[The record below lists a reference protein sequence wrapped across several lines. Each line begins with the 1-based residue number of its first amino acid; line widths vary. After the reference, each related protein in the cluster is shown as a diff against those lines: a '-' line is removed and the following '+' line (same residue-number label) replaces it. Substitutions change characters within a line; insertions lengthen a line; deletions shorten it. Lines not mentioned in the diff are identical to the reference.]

1 MTCNE
6 LIIVNTDSTNGYLF
20 SEIIT
25 ASGGLTSL
33 SDVSMNN
40 RLFVGG
46 DISLNSRL
54 SIASDCSINGNLF
67 TNNFMKINRI
77 TEYITPVT
85 ITTNAVTI
93 PFTGNSTLYYTTT
106 SGVTANFT
114 VNFTGVPTD
123 PNQSFVCTLLINT
136 GTTRYYANVVQI
148 GGVGKTLLC
157 NGGISNVSLGT
168 CTFVSQSFVFVNA
181 GATAPIAV
189 LTNVVPY
196 Q

>member
-1 MTCNE
+1 M
-6 LIIVNTDSTNGYLF
+6 G
-20 SEIIT
+20 
-25 ASGGLTSL
+25 
-33 SDVSMNN
+33 
-40 RLFVGG
+40 
-46 DISLNSRL
+46 
-54 SIASDCSINGNLF
+54 SDCSINGNLF
-67 TNNFMKINRI
+67 TNNYYKINRI

-93 PFTGNSTLYYTTT
+93 PFNGNSTLYYTTT

-136 GTTRYYANVVQI
+136 GTTRFYAGTVQI

-157 NGGISNVSLGT
+157 NGGIANVSLGS

-181 GATAPIAV
+181 GGTAPVAV
-189 LTNVVPY
+189 LTNIVPY